1 MKTNLIL
8 FYGPGSGSG
17 KSTLSRLIYD
27 ALQRKDIKTKFVAES
42 DVLHLEAF
50 APYVEEVKQNNP
62 GDVKVLL
69 SSCKR
74 FIDAYTQSDQVYV
87 VDSILPCTD
96 WLVTAGCTREQV
108 RCFNTHLNR
117 LMKELNPIQIF
128 LTGDTEIFLKRAI
141 KDRGEDWARRLAQER
156 CNSDDIRDLITYFNE
171 MKEVAFEL
179 LSEWPFE
186 KIVLDTTEHDLSTCA
201 GEILKHLGLDGN
213 SYAEQLQG
221 VQHDPGGQDDLTSV

>member
-1 MKTNLIL
+1 MKTKLIL

-17 KSTLSRLIYD
+17 KSTLSRLIHD
-27 ALQRKDIKTKFVAES
+27 TLQQRGIKTKYIAEG

-50 APYVEEVKQNNP
+50 APYVEAVKQNNP

-74 FIDAYTQSDQVYV
+74 FIDACNQSDQVYV

-96 WLVTAGCTREQV
+96 WLVTAGCTKQQIRQ
-108 RCFNTHLNR
+108 FNTQLNR
-117 LMKELNPIQIF
+117 LMTRLSPIQIF

-141 KDRGEDWARRLAQER
+141 TDRGENWAIRLAQER
-156 CNSDDIRDLITYFNE
+156 CNSNDLRHLIAYFNE

-179 LSEWPFE
+179 LAEWQFK
-186 KIVLDTTEHDLSTCA
+186 KIVLDTTKCDLPTCA
-201 GEILKHLGLDGN
+201 KEILKHLGLDGN
-213 SYAEQLQG
+213 LHADICKAYYKI
-221 VQHDPGGQDDLTSV
+221 